1 MKNFFRPFG
10 VVIAVG
16 IGLLASAC
24 LETEPE
30 QSLPEPVV
38 LDEPDVFL
46 SAESAG
52 LMLTFNVDLL
62 STGELVVADPGLTQ
76 IVVFNPDGTEQLRF
90 GSQGKGPGEIT
101 SLDNFDIL
109 NDEFFVGDR
118 SQQFIQRYNRQ
129 GEFVSST
136 PYQTHRGSFGVFA
149 LTDTSSYVAAS
160 MGENGSLIK
169 WFNATSDSS
178 DFWGIAKGEAY
189 TMTDMGIMNDY
200 LKRGEIPPSDMNDVD
215 LVSDGEYVYAYLTA
229 HGIVQKYDFS
239 GNLVWETDANVP
251 LNKLI
256 FENAISRAKEI
267 NMPGVMAS
275 YSLISSFKAI
285 DGDVYTLSFPIEGQP
300 RTLLRINK
308 NGEIT
313 GHFHIKE
320 EGFNYFDFT
329 VDSESGTLYL
339 GAPELGE
346 VHRVQLK

>member
-1 MKNFFRPFG
+1 MYMKNLISQFG
-10 VVIAVG
+10 IVLMIG
-16 IGLLASAC
+16 ILISGCSEA
-24 LETEPE
+24 EPMV
-30 QSLPEPVV
+30 SIPEPVA
-38 LDEPDVFL
+38 LDQPDVFL
-46 SAESAG
+46 SAESSN

-109 NDEFFVGDR
+109 NDEFYVGDR

-149 LTDTSSYVAAS
+149 LTDTTSYVAAS

-169 WFNATSDSS
+169 WYNATTDSS
-178 DFWGIAKGEAY
+178 DFWGVAKGEAY

-215 LVSDGEYVYAYLTA
+215 LVSDGKYVYAYLTA
-229 HGIVQKYDFS
+229 HGLVQKYDFN
-239 GNLVWETDANVP
+239 GELLWETDADIPV
-251 LNKLI
+251 NKLI
-256 FENAISRAKEI
+256 FESAIERAKEI

-275 YSLISSFKAI
+275 YSLISAFKTI
-285 DGDVYTLSFPIEGQP
+285 DGNVYTLSFPVEGQP
-300 RTLLRINK
+300 RTLLRINE

-313 GHFHIKE
+313 GHFHIQE
-320 EGFNYFDFT
+320 ESFSYFDFT
-329 VDSESGTLYL
+329 VDTNTQMLYL